1 MVREDVDGARV
12 YLDAFK
18 GMYLIEE
25 VPGWVPP
32 ARDRKRFATKS
43 KRYLADPQPCR
54 RAPT

>member
-43 KRYLADPQPCR
+43 KRYLAGPRPRR